1 MCIISYQ
8 DVADM
13 NTIVVGKYFNKR
25 GFTTIR
31 LDNNKE
37 SISKSSCDWYLNSTY
52 SSFICEVKTIHSV
65 QRGVKTQGEFR
76 KVEKQILSYFP
87 SRKETPNLYY
97 HLHFHSNR
105 LIIPSDKALYDFLN
119 ILYLKLVQMTN
130 EGKKLINPVFTELG
144 DFFSLCITESLRNK
158 LEIQFSTY
166 GGLNVQTVKTRIDE
180 AVTQLKSSAIIYP
193 KIARIVVLS
202 FTGHIHINSRSEVVI
217 FDDLEFQGE
226 ILWRCIESLLRNHSS
241 LSAIAVMTNQ
251 ANPHY
256 SIFHNHN
263 IIDIEPLNR
272 EVFNDGISIQF
283 NSYNTIPK
291 LPINKSMSIDEFINA
306 IIVDISS
313 KKEPSITA
321 DDYSAMKLNRKY

>member
-1 MCIISYQ
+1 
-8 DVADM
+8 
-13 NTIVVGKYFNKR
+13 
-25 GFTTIR
+25 
-31 LDNNKE
+31 
-37 SISKSSCDWYLNSTY
+37 
-52 SSFICEVKTIHSV
+52 
-65 QRGVKTQGEFR
+65 
-76 KVEKQILSYFP
+76 
-87 SRKETPNLYY
+87 
-97 HLHFHSNR
+97 
-105 LIIPSDKALYDFLN
+105 
-119 ILYLKLVQMTN
+119 MTN
-130 EGKKLINPVFTELG
+130 ERKKLINPVFTELG